1 MAKDSSIIDYDDLDR
16 YAKHLQDAADNLAD
30 TYNSIRRRV
39 DAISNVWDD
48 KNQMLLKGLLDEESP
63 KIYDLSQAMFDHG
76 SRVIQ
81 LNKENRES
89 DDSFARIINH

>member
-1 MAKDSSIIDYDDLDR
+1 MAKDSSILDYDDLDR
-16 YAKHLQDAADNLAD
+16 YAKHLQDAAYDLTD

-39 DAISNVWDD
+39 DDISREWDD
-48 KNQMLLKGLLDEESP
+48 KNQMLLKGLLDEEAP

-89 DDSFARIINH
+89 DDSFSRIINH

>member
-48 KNQMLLKGLLDEESP
+48 KNQALLKDHLDEEAP

-81 LNKENRES
+81 FNKENRES
-89 DDSFARIINH
+89 DDSFSRIINH